1 MWNGSEED
9 LHSPKIYVYT
19 LPPSFQQCGIAS
31 YEYFLYGANGA
42 EKMVPATIMESEH
55 MTMDPEE
62 ADFFY
67 VPPWTYC
74 LSHRDDIPELGAS
87 LPCT

>member
-9 LHSPKIYVYT
+9 LHSPKIYVYP
-19 LPPSFQQCGIAS
+19 LPPSFQQCDITF
-31 YEYFLYGANGA
+31 YEYFLYGA
-42 EKMVPATIMESEH
+42 EKTVPVTIMESEH
-55 MTMDPEE
+55 MTADPEE

-74 LSHRDDIPELGAS
+74 LSHRNDIPELGAP
-87 LPCT
+87 LP